1 MSSTMTT
8 TIRHIGQGAAI
19 FTAVAGAA
27 TATLGGLAYRFTCD
41 TRSPL
46 FVKNS
51 QRANEAVSEQLR
63 QSDNAEQQAASRW
76 FHDTRQSWTTY
87 SEDGLRLHA
96 WVLDPDSAHPRPHW
110 YAICCHGFCG
120 EPQEMAKYALR
131 YARMGCTVIVPAMR
145 AHERSQG
152 RYVGLGYVDRRDV
165 MCWINLV
172 VRADPDASIILHG
185 NSMGAVAVMLAAAEP
200 DIPRQVIA
208 VVEDSGYST
217 IDAELR
223 FVAKTMLKMPRGIG
237 LQTVAVMNAC
247 ARIHTKSDFRRGD
260 CLCAARRMRV
270 PLLCVHGTNDT
281 MVPYEFM
288 DRIVASYR
296 GPLCRTFSVQGAGH
310 TLSASTAPDAY
321 WNAVRGFVEAAA
333 GWREA

>member
-1 MSSTMTT
+1 
-8 TIRHIGQGAAI
+8 
-19 FTAVAGAA
+19 
-27 TATLGGLAYRFTCD
+27 
-41 TRSPL
+41 
-46 FVKNS
+46 
-51 QRANEAVSEQLR
+51 
-63 QSDNAEQQAASRW
+63 
-76 FHDTRQSWTTY
+76 
-87 SEDGLRLHA
+87 
-96 WVLDPDSAHPRPHW
+96 
-110 YAICCHGFCG
+110 
-120 EPQEMAKYALR
+120 MAKYALR

-208 VVEDSGYST
+208 VVEDSGYRT

-288 DRIVASYR
+288 DRIAASYR